1 MAGRN
6 EMKTNKNTRED
17 ASPLWPFLKYSYIIM
32 KHGKKY
38 VEAKKLI
45 DNTKAY
51 PLAEAVALAKKV
63 SYSKFGGS
71 LEITI
76 KTTANPKFN
85 DQAIRTTTVLP
96 NGTGKNK
103 KIAVFIGDERQK
115 EAKDAGADIVGYEDL
130 LTKIKNNEIDF
141 DILITAAELIREL
154 APVAK
159 TLGPKWLMP
168 SPKAGT
174 LTPNIETA
182 VEEFKKGKMEFKLDK
197 TGNIHAIM
205 GKIDFDDAKLVENI
219 ESFIKTI
226 EDNKPSGVKGKLIKK
241 IVISPSMWP
250 GIQVEYLGNK

>member
-1 MAGRN
+1 
-6 EMKTNKNTRED
+6 
-17 ASPLWPFLKYSYIIM
+17 M

-159 TLGPKWLMP
+159 TLGPK
-168 SPKAGT
+168 
-174 LTPNIETA
+174 
-182 VEEFKKGKMEFKLDK
+182 
-197 TGNIHAIM
+197 
-205 GKIDFDDAKLVENI
+205 
-219 ESFIKTI
+219 
-226 EDNKPSGVKGKLIKK
+226 
-241 IVISPSMWP
+241 
-250 GIQVEYLGNK
+250 